1 MSPRRKV
8 GKVPVFSHF
17 WVLGFFFNLN
27 NTYLTHEFLPFL
39 KFCDLGLVERGLR
52 RSRQALPGPTA
63 KLLHGLGRV
72 D

>member
-1 MSPRRKV
+1 MLLKRKV
-8 GKVPVFSHF
+8 GRIAIAGF
-17 WVLGFFFNLN
+17 WIFFNLKN
-27 NTYLTHEFLPFL
+27 AYLIYEFLPSL
-39 KFCDLGLVERGLR
+39 KFCDLGFVERGLK